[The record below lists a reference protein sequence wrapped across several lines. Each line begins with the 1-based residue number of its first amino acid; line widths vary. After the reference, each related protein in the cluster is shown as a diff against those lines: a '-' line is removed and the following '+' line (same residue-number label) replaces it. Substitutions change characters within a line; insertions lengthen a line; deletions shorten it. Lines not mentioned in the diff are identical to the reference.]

1 VRYEDNVEFDE
12 STLDNN
18 DLEVTGPNG
27 FSEGATFVPWA
38 TVYSGDAV
46 IASYYVNAP
55 GSSWDTADNGTYTVT
70 MQSNQVCDTSGNCIP
85 SRSLGNFTVD
95 VSVRPVLS
103 VDITALDGVGAAGWV
118 AETDTLDYEIVAEND
133 PDTGLAPSQE
143 VRLEQ
148 PLESDLDVAS
158 FRLGTIAF
166 GTTTVNDAVGQTA
179 YTGRIDVRSSLGV
192 YVDITAGVD
201 LGNRLAFWEFKSIDP
216 STDELPADPLTG
228 FLPPNKNGTEGKAT
242 VRFTVRPD
250 SGADSGDRI
259 DTRVTMYHDGRGPI
273 HSPPIFRTVDAG
285 TPSSEVADLPAE
297 SPLNFDVTWAGTDET
312 GGSGTG
318 GYDIYVSDDGAGYT
332 KWLSNTPLTQQT
344 YSGERGHHYAFYSV
358 ARDLVGHTEAA
369 PATADAETDVPIRA
383 VRIRGRTQATVSM
396 LPRMDM
402 SSRWTRWSSSM
413 N

>member
-1 VRYEDNVEFDE
+1 
-12 STLDNN
+12 
-18 DLEVTGPNG
+18 
-27 FSEGATFVPWA
+27 
-38 TVYSGDAV
+38 
-46 IASYYVNAP
+46 
-55 GSSWDTADNGTYTVT
+55 
-70 MQSNQVCDTSGNCIP
+70 
-85 SRSLGNFTVD
+85 
-95 VSVRPVLS
+95 
-103 VDITALDGVGAAGWV
+103 
-118 AETDTLDYEIVAEND
+118 VAEND
-133 PDTGLAPSQE
+133 PVTALAPSQE

-273 HSPPIFRTVDAG
+273 YSPPIFRTVDAG

-369 PATADAETDVPIRA
+369 PATADAETDVPDTGGPDSWQNPGNRLDVTADGNVVPLDALVVINELNDPQYSAADGKLPTVLPSTAPPPFLDVDGDGYCTPRDALIVINYLHSEAEGEAAPRVAADGPAIAA
-383 VRIRGRTQATVSM
+383 VRWHASLAALFASSEM
-396 LPRMDM
+396 LDD
-402 SSRWTRWSSSM
+402 SVLDDIAEEVAARWQFL
-413 N
+413 